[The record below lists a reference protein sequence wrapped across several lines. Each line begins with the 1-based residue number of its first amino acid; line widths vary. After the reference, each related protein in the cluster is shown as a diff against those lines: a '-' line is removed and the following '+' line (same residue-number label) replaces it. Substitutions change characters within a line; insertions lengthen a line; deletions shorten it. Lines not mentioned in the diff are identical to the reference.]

1 MSGRSDG
8 GSHTFTATADGGTD
22 MATDQAEDD
31 SRTLPVPGGR
41 VTLPATAS
49 EEEAAALVAAVA
61 SHLRAQRQAAAAGD
75 DEPETADPW
84 AFAGRVEARR
94 RSQLPGSIE
103 RGSEWKMAARVRR

>member
-1 MSGRSDG
+1 MSGEPDD
-8 GSHTFTATADGGTD
+8 GSHTFTTAPDGGTD
-22 MATDQAEDD
+22 MATEQADDD

-61 SHLRAQRQAAAAGD
+61 SHLRAQRRAAAKD

-103 RGSEWKMAARVRR
+103 RGSEWKMAARVKR

>member
-1 MSGRSDG
+1 MTGRSDD
-8 GSHTFTATADGGTD
+8 GSHTFTTAADGGTD
-22 MATDQAEDD
+22 MATEQADD

-61 SHLRAQRQAAAAGD
+61 SHLRAQRRAAAEGD

-84 AFAGRVEARR
+84 AFAGRVRARR
-94 RSQLPGSIE
+94 RSQLPGRVE